1 MKLPMSFLLCLAHCQ
16 QNPKNTQYPTEVMV
30 SSPEM
35 LQKAVHYDYVGAR
48 FKGGYRSIQNF
59 LMSNVS
65 IMDCDNTH
73 TKDPLQMVHP
83 EQLALIHPEVAYA
96 VVPSRHNWMAKG
108 NFPAAPRYHT
118 FYFHDPFFRA
128 EQEGALKGNI
138 HERLPFYDGN
148 CKDPGRFFFGY
159 DVRLED
165 IIWHPGS
172 MTIDEYMVKYPATM
186 FEAAERAAPAGP
198 SLVWLPPENGWG
210 IIAKA
215 ASPGSRL
222 LLPSAKDRGKSA
234 ISKESPSTAPPEK
247 GNLTQE
253 KRTPVISTQ
262 EIQKSPLPLGGP
274 IPEGRRNKTLYDEGM
289 RLSIHYGVNEE
300 TYEKYLEVSRRCVP
314 PLPDKEVA
322 SIWKSATKN
331 ALQII
336 QQDGYIPPEQY
347 EKALKGCALIPDD
360 FSDLGQAKVFYRE
373 YKEELVYAEGTD
385 YMRYNGTFWEESIQL
400 AVGLCEDFMDR
411 QLEESKIS
419 LLVLKKKLAAK
430 GVDKSVVQ
438 QGGRVL
444 AKACQS
450 CHQYLYQS
458 FKQVEVYGDFVK
470 KRRDMKYMEATL
482 KAAKPMFRRDIST
495 FDKNPFLLNTPKGTY
510 DLTKGMAG
518 LASHKATDYITKV
531 TSVSPD
537 DQQGDL
543 WQACLETIFQG
554 DQSLIYYVQQMV
566 GLAAIGKVY
575 QEALIISYGE
585 GSNGKSTFWN
595 AISRVLGT
603 YSGSLSAD
611 VLTVGCRRNVKPEM
625 AELRGKRLVIA
636 SELEE
641 GMRLNTSLMKQLC
654 STDEVAAEKKYKDP
668 FRFTPTHTLVLCT
681 NHLPKVGSSDK
692 GTWRRLIL
700 IPFMAKLPDQGHVKN
715 YADYLV
721 QQAGGAIL
729 KWIIE
734 GAEIVIHNQF
744 AIQEP
749 AVVLEA
755 KGQYRAENDW
765 LGIFLDD
772 CCDLAPSYRQES
784 GTLYL
789 TYHDYCSRRG
799 EYARSTTDFYTALSL
814 AGYQKKRTSKGS
826 FLMGLQLKG
835 NVVKSGGAA
844 AFGGIA

>member
-1 MKLPMSFLLCLAHCQ
+1 MSKNLKFLIHHALCQ
-16 QNPKNTQYPTEVMV
+16 QNPKNTRYPYPVVV
-30 SSPEM
+30 SSPEL
-35 LQKAVHYDYVGAR
+35 LQKVASYDHVGAL
-48 FKGGYRSIQNF
+48 FGEGGYRSLQTF
-59 LMSNVS
+59 LKSDVS
-65 IMDCDNTH
+65 IMDCDNETSDDP
-73 TKDPLQMVHP
+73 KDWVRMEDLLYIFPDI
-83 EQLALIHPEVAYA
+83 AFAA
-96 VVPSRHNWMAKG
+96 VPSRNHGKQKGGKSPRPRFHLYFPHRDFESPEEETELKRRIYERYPFFDDHALDGARFIFGHNLSIKDILWHPGGMTMDEYLDSHPATIFEAAAKEEKKEPPLFLPAG
-108 NFPAAPRYHT
+108 QGEKVNRPAAPSVMH
-118 FYFHDPFFRA
+118 
-128 EQEGALKGNI
+128 
-138 HERLPFYDGN
+138 
-148 CKDPGRFFFGY
+148 
-159 DVRLED
+159 
-165 IIWHPGS
+165 
-172 MTIDEYMVKYPATM
+172 
-186 FEAAERAAPAGP
+186 
-198 SLVWLPPENGWG
+198 PPEPCG
-210 IIAKA
+210 AKSIEPCHRNPISTEKSMA
-215 ASPGSRL
+215 QGLDSPMGRPILEGNRNSELYHVATKLVKRF
-222 LLPSAKDRGKSA
+222 GVNQ
-234 ISKESPSTAPPEK
+234 ESYQRFME
-247 GNLTQE
+247 QE
-253 KRTPVISTQ
+253 KRCQ
-262 EIQKSPLPLGGP
+262 
-274 IPEGRRNKTLYDEGM
+274 
-289 RLSIHYGVNEE
+289 
-300 TYEKYLEVSRRCVP
+300 P
-314 PLPDKEVA
+314 PLSPKEVA
-322 SIWKSATKN
+322 SIWKSATKFGERL
-331 ALQII
+331 AKEP
-336 QQDGYIPPEQY
+336 GYVSPEQY
-347 EKALKGCALIPDD
+347 EKGLAGFPLMPGD
-360 FSDLGQAKVFYRE
+360 FSDLGQAKVFYKE

-385 YMRYNGTFWEESIQL
+385 FMRYNGVYWEESTQL

-411 QLEESKIS
+411 QLEETTLSIQ
-419 LLVLKKKLAAK
+419 VLKKSLIAK
-430 GVDKSVVQ
+430 GIKASVVQ
-438 QGGRVL
+438 QGGKDL
-444 AKACQS
+444 DKACKTY
-450 CHQYLYQS
+450 HQEIYQTLKVAES
-458 FKQVEVYGDFVK
+458 YDLFVK

-518 LASHKATDYITKV
+518 LASHKAMDYITKV